1 VTPRYTFDVAI
12 VGGGASG
19 TLLAI
24 QLLRKAPPGWRR
36 LLLVD
41 RTGDFA
47 RGLAYRT
54 REESHVL
61 NVPAARMSA
70 LPDDEGHFLEWL
82 KRRHPGSGPDTYAV
96 RRLYGDYLAELL
108 AGAERVA
115 PNLKLV
121 RRKAEVR
128 ALEETDTG
136 IRLRFKKG
144 PDAVGRFAVLAL
156 GNPQPARLPV
166 SRAASARVRQLPWP
180 QGAAWPAKRASVL
193 LVGAGLTAVDWV
205 MALDARGHVGPVHVL
220 SRHGLLPNAHPPVS
234 VRPLKLEHL
243 PLGQIRP
250 LVHAL
255 RVAAEGLDWRAAV
268 DGLRPLAEK
277 VWHALGE
284 AERLR
289 FGRHVRTRWEV
300 LRHRLAPDVAARVQG
315 LRASGQLHL
324 HAGHLLAIGKRGRGL
339 EARYRTRGETEVR
352 RLGVDFVVNCT
363 GPAGHTNQPDKLV
376 STLLREGRGRPGPLG
391 LGLATSIAG
400 ALLDARGRASK
411 RLWTLGPV
419 RRGDAWESTAVPD
432 IRLQVAALVE
442 QLVRA
447 PR

>member
-82 KRRHPGSGPDTYAV
+82 KRCHPGSGPDTYAV

-180 QGAAWPAKRASVL
+180 QGAAWPARRASVL

-339 EARYRTRGETEVR
+339 EARYRPRGETEVR

-363 GPAGHTNQPDKLV
+363 GPAGHTTQPDKLV

>member
-1 VTPRYTFDVAI
+1 MTPRYTFDVAI

-24 QLLRKAPPGWRR
+24 QLLRKAPRGWRR

-41 RTGDFA
+41 RAGDFA

-61 NVPAARMSA
+61 NVPAARMSG

-82 KRRHPGSGPDTYAV
+82 QRRLPGSGPDTYAV

-108 AGAERVA
+108 AEAERVA

-128 ALEETDTG
+128 ALEETDAG

-166 SRAASARVRQLPWP
+166 SRAARARVRQLPWP
-180 QGAAWPAKRASVL
+180 QGAAWPAKRDSVL

-205 MALDARGHVGPVHVL
+205 MALGARGHVGPVHVL

-234 VRPLKLEHL
+234 VRPLDTRA
-243 PLGQIRP
+243 PSLGP
-250 LVHAL
+250 NSA
-255 RVAAEGLDWRAAV
+255 
-268 DGLRPLAEK
+268 
-277 VWHALGE
+277 
-284 AERLR
+284 
-289 FGRHVRTRWEV
+289 
-300 LRHRLAPDVAARVQG
+300 
-315 LRASGQLHL
+315 
-324 HAGHLLAIGKRGRGL
+324 
-339 EARYRTRGETEVR
+339 
-352 RLGVDFVVNCT
+352 
-363 GPAGHTNQPDKLV
+363 
-376 STLLREGRGRPGPLG
+376 
-391 LGLATSIAG
+391 AG
-400 ALLDARGRASK
+400 ACLARGRQ
-411 RLWTLGPV
+411 R
-419 RRGDAWESTAVPD
+419 
-432 IRLQVAALVE
+432 
-442 QLVRA
+442 
-447 PR
+447 